1 MNKKLLSLVIA
12 GVIAVTS
19 LPAVSASAAEVSQSN
34 TNISTISR
42 SRYSTVKPGTKAYT
56 EKSPAGYVGY
66 FPAGARVKVYF
77 VRNGWARVFGTLDNG
92 EEGVYYISA
101 YQLYD

>member
-19 LPAVSASAAEVSQSN
+19 LPAVSASAAEVSQSS

-42 SRYSTVKPGTKAYT
+42 SWYSTVKPGTDAYT
-56 EKSPAGYVGY
+56 AKNPGSYVGY
-66 FPAGARVKVYF
+66 FTAGARVKVYF
-77 VRNGWARVFGTLDNG
+77 VRNGWAKVFGTLDNG
-92 EEGVYYISA
+92 DEGVYYIFA
-101 YQLYD
+101 DKLYD